1 MAKNRTIAAPQS
13 YPVVGRGIGKQRENL
28 KAVSG
33 CLRHD
38 SAAARLRSGARRW
51 GHGTS
56 MALER
61 RQSILVWDESGRV
74 FGALRRS
81 AVPASLW
88 RVSGKPQN
96 GDLEQVDL
104 AVVALYRSSDWKKF
118 AALVRRT
125 RTVIVSTTS
134 DRRDAARAL
143 ASGAFGYVDLGVS
156 SRAMRRALVS
166 ALRGE
171 PAYSRAVLGDRIRAR
186 LGTATSGGAR
196 RLELT
201 PRQREVVA
209 LIATGASDKEI
220 GTALGIATAT
230 AQKHVTRLLKR
241 LDVPN
246 RAAAVAATVISP

>member
-1 MAKNRTIAAPQS
+1 MAVKR
-13 YPVVGRGIGKQRENL
+13 
-28 KAVSG
+28 
-33 CLRHD
+33 RH
-38 SAAARLRSGARRW
+38 A
-51 GHGTS
+51 
-56 MALER
+56 
-61 RQSILVWDESGRV
+61 ILVWDESGKV
-74 FGALRRS
+74 FDTIRRTAI
-81 AVPASLW
+81 AVSLW
-88 RVSGKPQN
+88 RVSGKPADS
-96 GDLEQVDL
+96 DLEEVDL
-104 AVVALYRSSDWKKF
+104 AVAALYRSSDWKTI
-118 AALVRRT
+118 ASLVRRT

-209 LIATGASDKEI
+209 LIATGASDEEI
-220 GTALGIATAT
+220 GAALGIATAT

-241 LDVPN
+241 LGVPS
-246 RAAAVAATVISP
+246 RAAGVAATLISL

>member
-1 MAKNRTIAAPQS
+1 
-13 YPVVGRGIGKQRENL
+13 
-28 KAVSG
+28 
-33 CLRHD
+33 
-38 SAAARLRSGARRW
+38 
-51 GHGTS
+51 

-171 PAYSRAVLGDRIRAR
+171 PAYSRAALGDRIRAR
-186 LGTATSGGAR
+186 PGTGTAGGAR
-196 RLELT
+196 SLE
-201 PRQREVVA
+201 PWARQPEAAGR
-209 LIATGASDKEI
+209 
-220 GTALGIATAT
+220 
-230 AQKHVTRLLKR
+230 
-241 LDVPN
+241 N
-246 RAAAVAATVISP
+246 RSGPPGKG

>member
-1 MAKNRTIAAPQS
+1 
-13 YPVVGRGIGKQRENL
+13 
-28 KAVSG
+28 
-33 CLRHD
+33 
-38 SAAARLRSGARRW
+38 
-51 GHGTS
+51 

-81 AVPASLW
+81 AVAASLW
-88 RVSGKPQN
+88 RISDKPRS

-104 AVVALYRSSDWKKF
+104 AVAALYRSSDWKKI

-171 PAYSRAVLGDRIRAR
+171 PAYSRAVLGDRIRAEF
-186 LGTATSGGAR
+186 GTAASNGAR
-196 RLELT
+196 TLELT

-220 GTALGIATAT
+220 GSALGIATGT

-246 RAAAVAATVISP
+246 RAAAVAATLISS